1 MTKIMIKIHDIA
13 TGEIFDREINA
24 EELAQLEADEIAQEA
39 RQAAEA
45 TKVAE
50 KAALLAKLGITDN
63 EAKLL
68 LS

>member
-50 KAALLAKLGITDN
+50 KAALLAKLGITDT